1 MIEVIENGGLKWYHI
16 LNPTDSDLH
25 FLIENFNFHPLDL
38 DDTVSKT
45 QRPKID
51 IYEDYYFLILH
62 FPHFDNEN
70 FLIRINE
77 VKIFWGKNYII
88 TIGHIHWVVRELF
101 HSAKE
106 NEKIKAGLMR
116 DTSDHLLYKILERLL
131 NESFTHLTKIGAEV
145 DAINE
150 KLFGKNAE
158 DIIEKISVTRR
169 NIILLDT
176 IFKPQLRLFTRFDTG
191 EITGFAEDMDAYW
204 GNILDMY
211 QKIWDLTEDYEEI
224 VEGFS
229 KTFDSLQTNRTNE
242 IVKVLT
248 LISSVLLP
256 LTLIASMY
264 GMNVVLPFQE
274 HPYAFWIVAG
284 SMISVVVGLI
294 VYFKSKKWM

>member
-1 MIEVIENGGLKWYHI
+1 MIEVIDNGGLTWYHI
-16 LNPTDSDLH
+16 LNPTDSDLN
-25 FLIENFNFHPLDL
+25 FLIRNFNFHPLDL

-51 IYEDYYFLILH
+51 IYEDYYFMILH

-70 FLIRINE
+70 LLIRINE

-88 TIGHIHWVVRELF
+88 TIGHVHWVVRELF

-106 NEKIKAGLMR
+106 NEIIKVGLMK
-116 DTSDHLLYKILERLL
+116 DSSDHLLYKILERLL

-158 DIIEKISVTRR
+158 EIIEKISVTRR